1 MINGRPLNEK
11 WDFSVFSWDFPF
23 LVKSLVSRRN
33 LSFLARLLVSRKA
46 PRFPFLLMAG
56 HTHLMCRNLW
66 PATWMIECLFG
77 FSCGFSLL
85 VRRLGSRWNLSFLG
99 MSLRYFLLF
108 CGRPPLLIN
117 SQVHSTNWLTLFLR
131 ENPKF
136 SREEKPS
143 VGRIFEAENSK
154 RKECGRE
161 KRKENCSHFD
171 FQ

>member
-1 MINGRPLNEK
+1 MRSGTSRFSRETFRFSWSLSSFAETFRFSKPLDFSLSLWPAAHSFNVQFFGRPTTLIYCAEI
-11 WDFSVFSWDFPF
+11 S
-23 LVKSLVSRRN
+23 
-33 LSFLARLLVSRKA
+33 
-46 PRFPFLLMAG
+46 
-56 HTHLMCRNLW
+56 W

-143 VGRIFEAENSK
+143 VGWIFEAENSK